1 MIDVQNRKDNRNIS
15 IDRVGIK
22 NIKYPISL
30 RDRRKDLQHTI
41 ASVNLYV
48 DLPREFKGTHMSRF
62 VEVLT
67 EHHQEIDIR
76 NIKGILDEIKTRLKA
91 KTAHLELTF
100 PYFVEKKAPVSGQ
113 SAMLDYNCTI
123 EAVAN
128 GSDAIKPAIT
138 VEVPVTTLCPCSKE
152 ISERGAHNQRSVVT
166 LTVRANEFIWLEE
179 LIHVVEH
186 SASCELF
193 PLLKRE
199 DEKYVTEEAYDNPAF
214 VEDVVRNITEKL
226 QDDERIDWFSVES
239 ENQESIHNHN
249 AYAQIVRNL
258 RAERLNDAKAR
269 EIARKKDS
277 SEVESEVDA

>member
-1 MIDVQNRKDNRNIS
+1 MIDVQNRKDHRNIS

-22 NIKYPISL
+22 NLKYPISL
-30 RDRRKDLQHTI
+30 RDRTRELQHTI
-41 ASVNLYV
+41 ASVNIYV

-67 EHHQEIDIR
+67 RYHQEIDVA
-76 NIKGILDEIKTRLKA
+76 NIGGILNEIKKKLKA
-91 KTAHLELTF
+91 KTAHLELSF
-100 PYFVEKKAPVSGQ
+100 PYFIEKNAPVSGQ
-113 SAMLDYNCTI
+113 AAMLDYNCTI

-128 GSDAIKPAIT
+128 GAADTSPTVT

-166 LTVRANEFIWLEE
+166 LKVRANEFIWLEE
-179 LIHVVEH
+179 LIDIVED

-199 DEKYVTEEAYDNPAF
+199 DEKYVTEQAYDNPAF
-214 VEDVVRNITEKL
+214 VEDVVRNVTEKL
-226 QDDERIDWFSVES
+226 QDDPRVDWFSVES

-258 RAERLNDAKAR
+258 RAERMNDAKAQ
-269 EIARKKDS
+269 EISTKTKSDKVAD
-277 SEVESEVDA
+277 EVEA